1 MKDSPFVSLDFGKF
15 VIFGCGAVDL
25 DAVGFQ
31 VVDPYLASYEVE
43 NPILMVRQLAQT
55 TVRSELGKM
64 ELDTVFKERD
74 KLNEKIVVSLVVFL
88 DMIQFMV

>member
-1 MKDSPFVSLDFGKF
+1 
-15 VIFGCGAVDL
+15 
-25 DAVGFQ
+25 
-31 VVDPYLASYEVE
+31 VDPYLASYEVE

-74 KLNEKIVVSLVVFL
+74 KLNEKIVVSLLIFL
-88 DMIQFMV
+88 DIIQLMGRLNFGSC